1 MRVLSCFQCKYICVP
16 INAPQ
21 PQAYASSG
29 KPRLRRKANVVV
41 EIPDDKYDH
50 SATAPG
56 PDETFVEPLPLGSA
70 SLLSTEI
77 EQQHAT
83 PNRSLEA
90 PEIEALFMSHR
101 ARIPV
106 AIAVAQDYSGLPFRL
121 PRPFVVL
128 GWFWI
133 VDAWVSQI
141 QLVSN
146 CARQLMIRLNLL
158 PHLVT
163 GQTCLQSSKS
173 TRNGSFGNFGSSSVP
188 ITNLPTRPGGNLGTS
203 PVRLLSQFR
212 SRARSKSPNGDS
224 LQDPELSCRTFQPI
238 KVRI

>member
-1 MRVLSCFQCKYICVP
+1 MRVHSCSQCEFSSLVHKH
-16 INAPQ
+16 
-21 PQAYASSG
+21 QAYSASG
-29 KPRLRRKANVVV
+29 KPRLRRKANAVV
-41 EIPDDKYDH
+41 EILDDKSDH
-50 SATAPG
+50 SATALG
-56 PDETFVEPLPLGSA
+56 PDETFVEPLPLGTA

-83 PNRSLEA
+83 PNRSLEV
-90 PEIEALFMSHR
+90 PEIEALLMSHR

-133 VDAWVSQI
+133 VDAWVSQV
-141 QLVSN
+141 QLVSD

-158 PHLVT
+158 PPLVI
-163 GQTCLQSSKS
+163 GRICLLSSKS
-173 TRNGSFGNFGSSSVP
+173 TKKGSFGNSDSSSAP
-188 ITNLPTRPGGNLGTS
+188 ITNLPIRPGGNLGTS
-203 PVRLLSQFR
+203 PVRPLSQFR
-212 SRARSKSPNGDS
+212 SRARSISLNGDS
-224 LQDPELSCRTFQPI
+224 LQDLGHSCRTFQPI